1 MSCSL
6 YLIKSK
12 QIMDW
17 MCFYAEHGEMCGV
30 PDAVGYDTAVHARKF
45 SSREAAQRYIDNE
58 MPAWARTEH
67 HPVSCG
73 LWEAGSELAVLIS
86 SGAPIPDKLLQAT
99 PGRLRIWLR

>member
-45 SSREAAQRYIDNE
+45 SSREAAQR
-58 MPAWARTEH
+58 
-67 HPVSCG
+67 
-73 LWEAGSELAVLIS
+73 
-86 SGAPIPDKLLQAT
+86 
-99 PGRLRIWLR
+99 